1 MVLEYFNIVFGFAV
15 VMLLFSLVITVMVQI
30 VVVAGGLRSSN
41 LLWAVTKV
49 LDRIPGLQKHATE
62 IAEKAL
68 QHPAIISTGKKA
80 KVIGLKELLAVLYDL
95 TGSSNTSLK
104 EKTKNKLNEVLKSA
118 VPQESQYHAERLAK
132 EFKSLF
138 PNESVKMDEAMNL
151 FQQKAGKLASD
162 FNTWFDTIMN
172 RSTDRFVKNT
182 RIWTVV
188 FAVLLAFGLQINS
201 FDLLKNLSTNAE
213 LRAGLIQMADQ
224 TLTRADEVLF
234 TKSITVE
241 TLELISQN
249 FEDFKNKNI
258 PTGLVTRSQGL
269 GWLTDQFKDSLNFA
283 KIKKAYEETF
293 DKLTPQRLGKLG
305 EQMYGLKDEL
315 EASRLVI
322 FPENVSIYIDGWK
335 LESFWKQ
342 LPGILL
348 SLILLS
354 LGAPFWFNA
363 LRTLTSLRPILAGKT
378 DPSKPD
384 KK

>member
-49 LDRIPGLQKHATE
+49 LDRIPGLQNHAAE

-95 TGSSNTSLK
+95 TNSSKPSLK
-104 EKTKNKLNEVLKSA
+104 KETKEKLNEVLRSA

-138 PNESVKMDEAMNL
+138 PNESVKMDEATNL
-151 FQQKAGKLASD
+151 FQQKAGKLASG

-201 FDLLKNLSTNAE
+201 FDLLKNLSTDAE

-224 TLTRADEVLF
+224 ALTRADEVLF

-258 PTGLVTRSQGL
+258 PISLVTRSQGL
-269 GWLTDQFKDSLNFA
+269 GWLTDQFKDSPEFA

-322 FPENVSIYIDGWK
+322 FPENGSTYIERWK
-335 LESFWKQ
+335 LKSFLKQ

>member
-30 VVVAGGLRSSN
+30 VVVVGGLRSSN

-49 LDRIPGLQKHATE
+49 LDRIPGLQKHAAE

-104 EKTKNKLNEVLKSA
+104 EKTKEKLNEVLRSA
-118 VPQESQYHAERLAK
+118 VPQESQYHAEKLAK

-201 FDLLKNLSTNAE
+201 FDLLKNLSTDAE

-224 TLTRADEVLF
+224 ALTRADEVLF
-234 TKSITVE
+234 TKSITLE

-258 PTGLVTRSQGL
+258 PTSLVTRSQGL
-269 GWLTDQFKDSLNFA
+269 GWLTDQFKDSLEFA
-283 KIKKAYEETF
+283 KIKKAYKETF
-293 DKLTPQRLGKLG
+293 DKLIPQRLGKLG

-322 FPENVSIYIDGWK
+322 FPENRSIYIDGWK
-335 LESFWKQ
+335 LENLWKQ

-354 LGAPFWFNA
+354 FGAPFWFNA
-363 LRTLTSLRPILAGKT
+363 LRTLTSLRPIMAGKT
-378 DPSKPD
+378 DPSKSD